1 MMLKA
6 VLIDSSAVSRGLLNT
21 VLTDGGYD
29 VCGQT
34 HTSAQGLAMLVKYNP
49 HFVCIARE
57 VVEDG
62 SDVVGAIRAQW
73 PKTLI
78 FMISAGIDA
87 ASLQAAHA
95 SGVSGFIVKPFNADT
110 VLKTVRNTVIAMV
123 RKQQAA
129 SAAAAAAGGAGGA
142 G

>member
-6 VLIDSSAVSRGLLNT
+6 VLIDSSAVARGLLNT

-34 HTSAQGLAMLVKYNP
+34 HTSAQGLALMVKHHP

-57 VVEDG
+57 QVEDG
-62 SDVVGAIRAQW
+62 SDVLQTIRGTY

-78 FMISAGIDA
+78 FMVSGGIDA

-95 SGVSGFIVKPFNADT
+95 QGVSGFIVKPFNADT

-123 RKQQAA
+123 RKQQALNAA
-129 SAAAAAAGGAGGA
+129 SAGN
-142 G
+142 